1 VILQKSYANLVGRK
15 GVASMAGCLPA
26 IKSVTSSAVAVAAV
40 RPIMPS
46 PVAINRLVFFGA
58 ALQIWGRTKLTSLL
72 WQRDRFSNW
81 EIGALL
87 GISYSNVS
95 RWVIEIRENPE
106 KDREVR
112 DRYRALSELIKM

>member
-1 VILQKSYANLVGRK
+1 
-15 GVASMAGCLPA
+15 
-26 IKSVTSSAVAVAAV
+26 
-40 RPIMPS
+40 
-46 PVAINRLVFFGA
+46 VFFGA
-58 ALQIWGRTKLTSLL
+58 ALQLWGRTKLTSLL

-81 EIGALL
+81 EIGALV